1 MIGLLSFSPG
11 GVTVA
16 AGKAGAVAEGKAGA
30 VPGVNPDVKKGPFDI
45 PKAAGA
51 NAMVTY
57 LRVSHVFII
66 VQQLF
71 SNFERVS
78 YHHIN

>member
-1 MIGLLSFSPG
+1 
-11 GVTVA
+11 
-16 AGKAGAVAEGKAGA
+16 
-30 VPGVNPDVKKGPFDI
+30 VNPDVKKGPFDI